1 MTHPLLTVNETTL
14 GDILMEA
21 RAAGMRVDLNSD
33 EHSDRFSIFPH
44 WNERFI
50 QDQDG
55 MIGIE
60 VRKTIV
66 GIRFHVY
73 EDWAAG
79 MMLKPSW
86 AENIAFVAE
95 SHLREWIRGLV
106 LMIYWW
112 SFRNLWG
119 WQVAL
124 PWEGLDHAVEVA
136 RIEARKFELITR
148 ELT

>member
-1 MTHPLLTVNETTL
+1 MTHPLLTVNEITL
-14 GDILMEA
+14 ADIILEA
-21 RAAGMRVDLNSD
+21 HAAGMRVDLTSD
-33 EHSDRFSIFPH
+33 DHTDRFSIFPH
-44 WNERFI
+44 WNERYL

-73 EDWAAG
+73 EDWAFG
-79 MMLKPSW
+79 SMLRPAW
-86 AENIAFVAE
+86 AENVAFIAK
-95 SHLREWIRGLV
+95 SHLRQWIRGIFLT
-106 LMIYWW
+106 IYWW
-112 SFRNLWG
+112 TFRNLWG

-136 RIEARKFELITR
+136 RIEARNFQRIVE
-148 ELT
+148 ESS